1 MVRNYMIDNAKVIMI
16 LLVVFGHLIEPI
28 INNSNVLKLAWVS
41 IYSFHMPVFIMLA
54 GMVTQTCF
62 TKEKVYKLNSSI
74 AIPLLIFTIIYEL
87 FDFLTRGEF
96 SHYTYN
102 LQPYWILWFLYSLF
116 IWKLVLPVFLE
127 LRYPLTASIIISI
140 GAGYFEDIGYFL
152 GVSRTIYF
160 FPFFIIGYYLTYYDL
175 LQRKALNLSKII
187 YSSILLLNVMFFWLL
202 LDKSNKWLLGSL
214 SYNNLEVD
222 GLEGSLIRVTMYFV
236 SIITSISVLK
246 LIPNVKLTI
255 SSLGAKSLYV
265 FLWHGFFV
273 KIILGIGLLRI
284 IEAMGTFPT
293 VSLLFLIAIATTWF
307 LSIDLVSNSTDKV
320 LFKPFSNLLL
330 KKPYNCGCG

>member
-1 MVRNYMIDNAKVIMI
+1 MIDNAKVIMI

-54 GMVTQTCF
+54 GMVSHTLF
-62 TKEKVYKLNSSI
+62 TKEKTYKLNSSI
-74 AIPLLIFTIIYEL
+74 LVPLLIFTIIYEL
-87 FDFLTRGEF
+87 FDFLTIGEF

-116 IWKLVLPVFLE
+116 IWKLVLPVFLG
-127 LRYPLTASIIISI
+127 LRYPLTTSIIISI
-140 GAGYFEDIGYFL
+140 GAGHFENIGYSL

-160 FPFFIIGYYLTYYDL
+160 FPFFIIGFYLTHYDL
-175 LQRKALNLSKII
+175 LQRKTLNFHKIV
-187 YSSILLLNVMFFWLL
+187 YLSILVLNVLFFWLL
-202 LDKSNKWLLGSL
+202 IDKSNKWLLGSL

-222 GLEGSLIRVTMYFV
+222 GLEGSLIRVILYFV

-273 KIILGIGLLRI
+273 KIILGIGLLRSI
-284 IEAMGTFPT
+284 GEIGHFPAMT
-293 VSLLFLIAIATTWF
+293 LLFLIAIAITWL
-307 LSIDLVSNSTDKV
+307 LSINLISNLTDKM
-320 LFKPFSNLLL
+320 LFKPFSNLIL
-330 KKPYNCGCG
+330 KKPSN